1 MGKSSIS
8 YLDWLVSTQSFNC
21 RKASPGCDN
30 CYAERISRGMG
41 QTFEGMPK
49 PEDVETL
56 YKRFNGVPKGN
67 VCGIDFMSDFGLATV
82 NHWQG
87 VFEFIRSR
95 KDVQFVFT
103 TKRPE
108 RFEAHRHELNWPD
121 NLWMGVSIEN
131 GDYNYRA
138 DILKRIPAKHRWLS
152 IEPMIGRVDGLDLT
166 LIEWLVTGGESGKY
180 PRHFDPQWAYDIGQQ
195 ALEIG
200 TVWYHKQGS
209 CERPDTNRAL
219 FGHEYNGKPDAFKNQ
234 AVVSQPESVQLSLFG
249 DDL

>member
-21 RKASPGCDN
+21 RKVSPGCAN
-30 CYAERISRGMG
+30 CYAERMMSRMG
-41 QTFEGMPK
+41 QVFEGVPK
-49 PEDVETL
+49 PEPSDTL
-56 YKRFNGVPKGN
+56 YKRFNGIPKGQ

-82 NHWQG
+82 SHWNEVYQ
-87 VFEFIRSR
+87 FMQWR
-95 KDVQFVFT
+95 DDCQFVFT

-108 RFEAHRHELNWPD
+108 RFEAHGHELTWPD

-166 LIEWLVTGGESGKY
+166 LIEWLVTGGESGKNRRY
-180 PRHFDPQWAYDIGQQ
+180 FDPQWAYDIGQQ

-200 TVWYHKQGS
+200 TPWYHKQGS
-209 CERPDTNRAL
+209 CKCPDTNRTL
-219 FGHEYNGKPDAFKNQ
+219 FGHEYNGKPAAFKRP
-234 AVVSQPESVQLSLFG
+234 VVKAAPEPEQLRLF
-249 DDL
+249 